1 MLSIPQDVALI
12 LRLLRQV
19 GHLAYVVG
27 GCVRDALLGRT
38 PKDWDICTSAT
49 PEEMQRIFS
58 GYHVVETGL
67 KHGTL
72 TVVLHHVPYEVTTFR
87 VEEGYADHRH
97 PDQVRFVH
105 DVREDLARRDFTVNA
120 MAWSPEEG
128 LVDAFGGREDL
139 RAGIIR
145 CVGDPYT
152 RFGEDALRILRAL
165 RFAST
170 YAFQIDGDTAAAI
183 HALHPT
189 LCHVAA
195 ERIRVELGK
204 LLCGQAAAEI
214 LRQYPD
220 VLHTVLPETQAMFG
234 FEQHSPY
241 HRYDVWEHTL
251 HALKAAE
258 AEETLRWAVLL
269 HDTGKPEAFTLDDA
283 GTGHAYGHA
292 KISRDKAESAMARL
306 KMDRATWEDV
316 TTLVERHDI
325 PLPPDRRTMKRRLR
339 QLGERR
345 LRLLIQL
352 QRADALGTGTRVP
365 QEVEQMTQ
373 ERTQTLKTLLA
384 EDACVSLRQ
393 LQVNGRDLL
402 AAGIPAGKILGQT
415 LERLLEEVM
424 EETLPNQREPLLHRA
439 VELVR
444 EGGTHG
450 QME

>member
-1 MLSIPQDVALI
+1 MLLIPQDVALI
-12 LRLLRQV
+12 LRLLRQA

-105 DVREDLARRDFTVNA
+105 NVREDLARRDFTVNA

-139 RAGIIR
+139 RAEIIR

-195 ERIRVELGK
+195 ERIRVELANCSAARRQRRSCASILTFFTRFCRKHK
-204 LLCGQAAAEI
+204 LCLALSSIALTTAMTCGNIPCMPSRQ
-214 LRQYPD
+214 LRRRKLF
-220 VLHTVLPETQAMFG
+220 VGRCSCTIRENLR
-234 FEQHSPY
+234 HSP
-241 HRYDVWEHTL
+241 W
-251 HALKAAE
+251 
-258 AEETLRWAVLL
+258 
-269 HDTGKPEAFTLDDA
+269 
-283 GTGHAYGHA
+283 
-292 KISRDKAESAMARL
+292 
-306 KMDRATWEDV
+306 
-316 TTLVERHDI
+316 
-325 PLPPDRRTMKRRLR
+325 
-339 QLGERR
+339 
-345 LRLLIQL
+345 
-352 QRADALGTGTRVP
+352 
-365 QEVEQMTQ
+365 MTQ
-373 ERTQTLKTLLA
+373 EQATPMDMPK
-384 EDACVSLRQ
+384 S
-393 LQVNGRDLL
+393 
-402 AAGIPAGKILGQT
+402 AATRRRVPW
-415 LERLLEEVM
+415 
-424 EETLPNQREPLLHRA
+424 
-439 VELVR
+439 
-444 EGGTHG
+444 HG
-450 QME
+450 